1 MILFLD
7 QRLARAVSVG
17 FTTFFLAILVN
28 FVSKILLGRVGLV
41 LGLFVLLGIV
51 FIGVV
56 FDVIGTASTAAKKQ
70 PLHAMAAKKVY
81 GAHQA
86 LRIVRSAD
94 RVANFC
100 NDVVGDMAGTVSGAV
115 GASIVIRLMAAMPP
129 RVSETLLSTVV
140 IGIIAGL
147 TVGGKAWSKNMAVN
161 DAEKIVLAA
170 GKVIAGIESIT
181 GLTFLRHRR
190 VNHRRRSRPPAES
203 RERQD
208 RSRKWRDNESGK
220 TP

>member
-1 MILFLD
+1 MD

-17 FTTFFLAILVN
+17 FTTFLLAILVN

-51 FIGVV
+51 FIGVA
-56 FDVIGTASTAAKKQ
+56 FDVIGTASTAAKRQ
-70 PLHAMAAKKVY
+70 PFHAMAAKRVY
-81 GAHQA
+81 GARQA

-100 NDVVGDMAGTVSGAV
+100 NDVVGDMAGTVSGAI
-115 GASIVIRLMAAMPP
+115 GASIVIRLMMVMPP
-129 RVSETLLSTVV
+129 RVSETVVSTIVV
-140 IGIIAGL
+140 GIIAGL

-161 DAEKIVLAA
+161 DAERIVLAA
-170 GKVIAGIESIT
+170 GKIIAGIESVT
-181 GLTFLRHRR
+181 GVTFLRHKRS
-190 VNHRRRSRPPAES
+190 NHRKRGRPRES
-203 RERQD
+203 PCRQD
-208 RSRKWRDNESGK
+208 RNRKRSDNESGT

>member
-1 MILFLD
+1 MD

-28 FVSKILLGRVGLV
+28 FVSKILLGQVGLV

-51 FIGVV
+51 LIGVV

-70 PLHAMAAKKVY
+70 PFHAMAAKKVR

-86 LRIVRSAD
+86 IRIVRSAD

-115 GASIVIRLMAAMPP
+115 GVSIAMRLAALARPGI
-129 RVSETLLSTVV
+129 SETLISTVV
-140 IGIIAGL
+140 IGVIAGL
-147 TVGGKAWSKNMAVN
+147 TVGGKAWSKNIAVS
-161 DAEKIVLAA
+161 DAEMIVLAA
-170 GKVIAGIESIT
+170 GKVMAGLESVT
-181 GLTFLRHRR
+181 GLTFLRGGKTGHHRR
-190 VNHRRRSRPPAES
+190 ARLSARN

-208 RSRKWRDNESGK
+208 RHRKWRENESDE

>member
-1 MILFLD
+1 MAFLD

-17 FTTFFLAILVN
+17 LTTFLLAISVN

-51 FIGVV
+51 FIGVI
-56 FDVIGTASTAAKKQ
+56 FDVLGTASTAAKRQ
-70 PLHAMAAKKVY
+70 PFHAMAAKKVY

-115 GASIVIRLMAAMPP
+115 GASIVVQLMTVMPSG
-129 RVSETLLSTVV
+129 VSETLVSTVV
-140 IGIIAGL
+140 IGLIAAL

-170 GKVIAGIESIT
+170 GKVIAGIESVT
-181 GLTFLRHRR
+181 GLTFFRGGKE
-190 VNHRRRSRPPAES
+190 NHRRHVRPEAEVRGREDRGRKSKSRDD
-203 RERQD
+203 ER
-208 RSRKWRDNESGK
+208 
-220 TP
+220 

>member
-1 MILFLD
+1 MD

-17 FTTFFLAILVN
+17 FTTFVLAIVVN

-51 FIGVV
+51 LIGVV

-70 PLHAMAAKKVY
+70 PFHAMAAKKVY
-81 GAHQA
+81 GSRQA

-100 NDVVGDMAGTVSGAV
+100 NDVVGDMAGTVSGAI
-115 GASIVIRLMAAMPP
+115 GASIVIRLMATMPD
-129 RVSETLLSTVV
+129 RVSETVLSTIV

-147 TVGGKAWSKNMAVN
+147 TVGGKAWSKNIAVN
-161 DAEKIVLAA
+161 DAERIVLAA
-170 GKVIAGIESIT
+170 ARVIAGIESVT
-181 GLTFLRHRR
+181 GLTFLRHARP
-190 VNHRRRSRPPAES
+190 NHRKRNRSGRSRRRQNRALER
-203 RERQD
+203 RED
-208 RSRKWRDNESGK
+208 ESGK
-220 TP
+220 AP

>member
-1 MILFLD
+1 MD

-28 FVSKILLGRVGLV
+28 FVSKILLGQVGLV

-51 FIGVV
+51 LIGVV

-115 GASIVIRLMAAMPP
+115 GVSIAMRLAALMRPGI
-129 RVSETLLSTVV
+129 SETLVSTVV
-140 IGIIAGL
+140 IGVVAGL
-147 TVGGKAWSKNMAVN
+147 TVGGKAWSKNIAVS
-161 DAEKIVLAA
+161 DAERIVLAA
-170 GKVIAGIESIT
+170 GKVMAGVESIT
-181 GLTFLRHRR
+181 GLTFLRHGRA
-190 VNHRRRSRPPAES
+190 NHRRRARPPARN

-208 RSRKWRDNESGK
+208 RRRKWRDNESDE